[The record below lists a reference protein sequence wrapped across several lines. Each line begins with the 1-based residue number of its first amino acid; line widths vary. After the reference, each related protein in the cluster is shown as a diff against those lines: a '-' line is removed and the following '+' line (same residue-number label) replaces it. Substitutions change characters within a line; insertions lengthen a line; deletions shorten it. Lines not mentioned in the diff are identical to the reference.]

1 MQYLHCSGG
10 NRACHAF
17 CTVVISASFGSV
29 IKLTKQEECY
39 SIHNLVYFLVSLDKV
54 TKTCIYIQV
63 YLFLF
68 SKHFLT
74 TCSSTPVTT
83 FIPHQLLTP
92 MATCWALLSFG
103 IDHTRNFEFPG
114 GPSRSE
120 FILKTCEHQLC
131 LPSRNHT
138 SVLYFTDCVH
148 AVLFNHYNKYSIIV
162 YAYTC
167 SIWSKLIHC
176 TGKDT
181 RFLISIYREMEA
193 K

>member
-1 MQYLHCSGG
+1 
-10 NRACHAF
+10 
-17 CTVVISASFGSV
+17 
-29 IKLTKQEECY
+29 
-39 SIHNLVYFLVSLDKV
+39 
-54 TKTCIYIQV
+54 
-63 YLFLF
+63 
-68 SKHFLT
+68 
-74 TCSSTPVTT
+74 
-83 FIPHQLLTP
+83 

-103 IDHTRNFEFPG
+103 IDHTRNLELPG

-148 AVLFNHYNKYSIIV
+148 VILFNHYNKYSIIV

-176 TGKDT
+176 TRKDT

-193 K
+193 KWHERIRCLFEAILKFTSHLLVQRNWATKTLRNNSYYLLLSAYILAVRV